1 MTAIFPSNTM
11 YLASDQS
18 GRSSELY
25 CYVVHLGIEGK
36 VAVVTGGS
44 RGLGM
49 AVAETLSE
57 EGAEVFVVARSKV
70 ARDASSLPAKR
81 LSFLQA
87 DLSVPGE
94 VDALIA
100 KVSELGIRPQILVNN
115 VGGNLGMS
123 TAITPHSEFW
133 EVMNFNLMAAIKL
146 NEAWLP
152 SMIASGW
159 GRICH
164 ISSISSLENQGVP
177 SYGAAKSALNAY
189 VRSVGRFVSKHGVIM
204 NSVLPGAVLTQ
215 GGYWDELT
223 KQDPERVERY
233 VSDRMAIGRLG
244 RPSEIAGLVAFMV
257 SEHASFMVGSS
268 VLADGGQGRV
278 FETWGYSDC

>member
-1 MTAIFPSNTM
+1 MCQALDQLGHSN
-11 YLASDQS
+11 D
-18 GRSSELY
+18 LY
-25 CYVVHLGIEGK
+25 IDFMRLGIEGK

-44 RGLGM
+44 RGLGK
-49 AVAETLSE
+49 AIADTLAE
-57 EGAEVFVVARSKV
+57 EGAEVLVVSRSEV
-70 ARDASSLPAKR
+70 ARDKSSQFAER

-100 KVSELGIRPQILVNN
+100 RVSELGIRPQILVNN

-123 TAITPHSEFW
+123 SAITPHSEFW

-152 SMIASGW
+152 SMIQNRW

-189 VRSVGRFVSKHGVIM
+189 VRSVGRFVSKDGVIM
-204 NSVLPGAVLTQ
+204 NSVLPGAVLTE
-215 GGYWDELT
+215 GGYWDELR
-223 KQDPERVERY
+223 KHDPRRVERY
-233 VSDRMAIGRLG
+233 VSERMAIGRLG
-244 RPSEIAGLVAFMV
+244 KPSEIANLVAFMV

-278 FETWGYSDC
+278 FETWDTSDY